1 MVKFFLKFPEEL
13 HMEQKAGAQ
22 IGKRAFIQSLV
33 ILFVL
38 MMVAGIMTLVIP
50 AGQYARLEVDGRE
63 TIDPA
68 SFQLIERPDYP
79 VWRWF
84 IAPFEVLGS
93 SSGLTV
99 IVIIVVLFFAGGA
112 FAVMD
117 KTGTLRAFIGSIVRR
132 FSGRK
137 YLLLWM
143 VSLAFMFLGATLGT
157 FEEIVLLVPVMI
169 ALSYSL
175 GWDALVGLGMSIL
188 ATNMGFSAAISN
200 PYTLGVAQQLAGL
213 PLFSGAWLRI
223 IIFVVIYLIFASF
236 LSAYARKIDK
246 DPAASLVHDED
257 KAEREKYLLGNA
269 AGNGL
274 GSALLSEDPRQNR
287 AMSFFGFF
295 LIFIFAVMLMGPF
308 VPAISDYSLPIVGIL
323 FLIGGLGAGF
333 LSGAGGKTVWQGLVE
348 GWGGLAPSVPLILM
362 AASIRFIIDSG
373 GVTDTILHAAADPFQ
388 KIGSFP
394 AALAV
399 YALALGIEFFI
410 ASGSAKAFLMMPI
423 VLPLADLIGVTR
435 QTAVLAYIFGDGF
448 SNLAYPTNPVLLI
461 SLGLTVVSYPK
472 WLRWTAK
479 LWLWVILA
487 TVLFLGIAVAINF
500 GPF

>member
-1 MVKFFLKFPEEL
+1 
-13 HMEQKAGAQ
+13 MEQKAGAQ
-22 IGKRAFIQSLV
+22 ISQRAFVQSLV

-38 MMVAGIMTLVIP
+38 MMIAGILTVVVP
-50 AGQYARLEVDGRE
+50 AGQYTRIEVDGRE
-63 TIDPA
+63 TIDPN
-68 SFQLIERPDYP
+68 SFQFVEKPDYP
-79 VWRWF
+79 FWRWF
-84 IAPFEVLGS
+84 LAPLEVLGS
-93 SSGLTV
+93 TSGLTV

-112 FAVMD
+112 FAVLD
-117 KTGTLRAFIGSIVRR
+117 KTGTLRAFIGRIVRR
-132 FSGRK
+132 FRDRK

-157 FEEIVLLVPVMI
+157 FEEVVLLVPVMI

-223 IIFVVIYLIFASF
+223 LIFVVIYLLFGWF
-236 LSAYARKIDK
+236 LSSYARKIDH
-246 DPAASLVHDED
+246 DPRASLVHGED
-257 KAEREKYLLGNA
+257 TAEREKYRSMDA
-269 AGNGL
+269 AFVQV
-274 GSALLSEDPRQNR
+274 DPRQNR
-287 AMSFFGFF
+287 AMNFFGLF
-295 LIFIFAVMLMGPF
+295 LILIFLTMLAVPF
-308 VPAISDYSLPIVGIL
+308 VPAISDYALPMVGVL
-323 FLIGGLGAGF
+323 FLLGGLGAGF
-333 LSGAGGKTVWQGLVE
+333 LSGAGAGTVWQGLVE
-348 GWGGLAPSVPLILM
+348 GLGGLAPSVPLILM
-362 AASIRFIIDSG
+362 AASIRYIIDSG
-373 GVTDTILHAAADPFQ
+373 GVTDTILHAAAAPFTQ
-388 KIGSFP
+388 LGAFP
-394 AALAV
+394 AAVVV
-399 YALALGIEFFI
+399 YLLALGIEFFI

-472 WLRWTAK
+472 WMRWTAG
-479 LWLWVILA
+479 LWLWVIL
-487 TVLFLGIAVAINF
+487 VSVVFLGIAVAIHF

>member
-1 MVKFFLKFPEEL
+1 
-13 HMEQKAGAQ
+13 MEQKAGAQ
-22 IGKRAFIQSLV
+22 ISQRAFIQSLV

-38 MMVAGIMTLVIP
+38 MMIAGVLTLVLP
-50 AGQYARLEVDGRE
+50 SGQYSRIQVDGRE

-68 SFQLIERPDYP
+68 SFQFTEHPDYP
-79 VWRWF
+79 LWRWF
-84 IAPFEVLGS
+84 IAPIEVLGS
-93 SSGLTV
+93 DSGLTV

-117 KTGTLRAFIGSIVRR
+117 KTGTLRAFIGRIVRR
-132 FSGRK
+132 FRDRK
-137 YLLLWM
+137 YTLLWI

-157 FEEIVLLVPVMI
+157 FEEVVLLVPVMI

-188 ATNMGFSAAISN
+188 ATNMGFSTAISN

-213 PLFSGAWLRI
+213 PFPSGAWLRI
-223 IIFVVIYLIFASF
+223 LAVIVIYLIFMLF

-246 DPAASLVHDED
+246 DPQASLVHGDD
-257 KAEREKYLLGNA
+257 TAEREKFKSMDA
-269 AGNGL
+269 
-274 GSALLSEDPRQNR
+274 SFTEEDPKQNR
-287 AMSFFGFF
+287 AMNFFGVF
-295 LIFIFAVMLMGPF
+295 LLFILAVMLMGPF
-308 VPAISDYSLPIVGIL
+308 VPAISEYALPLVGIL

-333 LSGAGGKTVWQGLVE
+333 LSGAGGKKVWQGLIE

-362 AASIRFIIDSG
+362 AASIRYIIDSG
-373 GVTDTILHAAADPFQ
+373 GVTDTILHAAAEPFT
-388 KIGSFP
+388 KLGSFP
-394 AALAV
+394 AALVV

-487 TVLFLGIAVAINF
+487 TVAFLGIAVAINF

>member
-1 MVKFFLKFPEEL
+1 
-13 HMEQKAGAQ
+13 MEQKAGAQ
-22 IGKRAFIQSLV
+22 IGIRAFIQSLV

-38 MMVAGIMTLVIP
+38 MMVAGILTLVVP
-50 AGQYARLEVDGRE
+50 AGQYTRLEVDGRE
-63 TIDPA
+63 IIDPD
-68 SFQLIERPDYP
+68 SFQLTESPDYP
-79 VWRWF
+79 IWRWF
-84 IAPFEVLGS
+84 VAPLEVLGS
-93 SSGLTV
+93 DSGLTV

-117 KTGTLRAFIGSIVRR
+117 KTGTLRAFIGRIVRR
-132 FSGRK
+132 FSGQK
-137 YLLLWM
+137 YTLLWM

-157 FEEIVLLVPVMI
+157 FEEVVLLVPVMI

-200 PYTLGVAQQLAGL
+200 PYTLGVSQQLAGL

-223 IIFVVIYLIFASF
+223 IIFAVIYFIFVSF

-246 DPAASLVHDED
+246 DPKASLVHNED
-257 KAEREKYLLGNA
+257 HAEREKYKRSSPVDNSLDVSLT
-269 AGNGL
+269 
-274 GSALLSEDPRQNR
+274 SEDPKQNR
-287 AMSFFGFF
+287 AMNFFGIF
-295 LIFIFAVMLMGPF
+295 LIFIFLTMLAVPF
-308 VPAISDYSLPIVGIL
+308 IPAISDYSLPLVGIL

-333 LSGAGGKTVWQGLVE
+333 LSGAGGKTVWRGLIE

-362 AASIRFIIDSG
+362 AASIRYIIDSG
-373 GVTDTILHAAADPFQ
+373 GVTDTILHAAAEPFQ
-388 KIGSFP
+388 QLGSFP
-394 AALAV
+394 AALVV

-423 VLPLADLIGVTR
+423 VLPLADLVGVTR

-472 WLRWTAK
+472 WIRWTAQ

-487 TVLFLGIAVAINF
+487 TVAFLGIAVAINF

>member
-1 MVKFFLKFPEEL
+1 
-13 HMEQKAGAQ
+13 MEQKAGAQ
-22 IGKRAFIQSLV
+22 IGKRAFIQSVV

-38 MMVAGIMTLVIP
+38 MMVAGILTLVIP
-50 AGQYARLEVDGRE
+50 AAHYTRIQVDGRE

-68 SFQLIERPDYP
+68 SFQLIEHPNYP
-79 VWRWF
+79 IWRWF
-84 IAPFEVLGS
+84 IAPIEVLGS

-99 IVIIVVLFFAGGA
+99 IVIIIVLFFAGGA

-137 YLLLWM
+137 YRLLWM

-157 FEEIVLLVPVMI
+157 FEEVVLLVPVMI

-188 ATNMGFSAAISN
+188 ATNMGFSAAITN
-200 PYTLGVAQQLAGL
+200 PYTLGVSQQLAGL
-213 PLFSGAWLRI
+213 PLFSGAWFRVIVFI
-223 IIFVVIYLIFASF
+223 IIYLIFASF

-246 DPAASLVHDED
+246 DSSASLVHGED
-257 KAEREKYLLGNA
+257 SAEREKYKGMDASLTV
-269 AGNGL
+269 
-274 GSALLSEDPRQNR
+274 EDPKQNR
-287 AMSFFGFF
+287 ALSFFGFF

-308 VPAISDYSLPIVGIL
+308 VPAVSDYALPIVGIL

-333 LSGAGGKTVWQGLVE
+333 LSGAGGRTVWQGLIE

-362 AASIRFIIDSG
+362 AASIRYIIDSG
-373 GVTDTILHAAADPFQ
+373 GVTDTILHAAAEPFTQ
-388 KIGSFP
+388 LGAFP
-394 AALAV
+394 GALVV
-399 YALALGIEFFI
+399 YGLALGIEFFI

-487 TVLFLGIAVAINF
+487 TIALLGIAVAIKL

>member
-1 MVKFFLKFPEEL
+1 
-13 HMEQKAGAQ
+13 MEQKAGAQ

-38 MMVAGIMTLVIP
+38 MMVAGVLTLVIP
-50 AGQYARLEVDGRE
+50 AGQYTRIQLDGRE

-68 SFQLIERPDYP
+68 SFQLIQSPNYP
-79 VWRWF
+79 IWRWF

-137 YLLLWM
+137 YTLLWM

-157 FEEIVLLVPVMI
+157 FEEVVLLVPVMI

-213 PLFSGAWLRI
+213 PLFSGAWFRI
-223 IIFVVIYLIFASF
+223 IIFIVIYLIFATF

-246 DPAASLVHDED
+246 NPKDSLVHGED
-257 KAEREKYLLGNA
+257 KAEREKYKGVDTSLIA
-269 AGNGL
+269 
-274 GSALLSEDPRQNR
+274 EDPKQNR

-295 LIFIFAVMLMGPF
+295 MIFIFAVMLAGPF

-373 GVTDTILHAAADPFQ
+373 GVTDTILHAAAEPFQ
-388 KIGSFP
+388 QLGAFP
-394 AALAV
+394 AAIVV

-487 TVLFLGIAVAINF
+487 TVAFLGIAVAIGF

>member
-1 MVKFFLKFPEEL
+1 
-13 HMEQKAGAQ
+13 MEQKAGAQ
-22 IGKRAFIQSLV
+22 ISQRAFIQSLS

-38 MMVAGIMTLVIP
+38 MMIAGILTLVIP
-50 AGQYARLEVDGRE
+50 AGQYTRLEVDGRE
-63 TIDPA
+63 TIDPN

-79 VWRWF
+79 IWRWF
-84 IAPFEVLGS
+84 IAPIEVLGS

-117 KTGTLRAFIGSIVRR
+117 KTGTLRAFIGRIVRR
-132 FSGRK
+132 FRERK

-157 FEEIVLLVPVMI
+157 FEEVVLLVPVMI
-169 ALSYSL
+169 ALAYSL

-188 ATNMGFSAAISN
+188 ATNLGFSAAISN
-200 PYTLGVAQQLAGL
+200 PYTLGVAQQLAEL

-223 IIFVVIYLIFASF
+223 LVFAVIYLIFMWF
-236 LSAYARKIDK
+236 LSGYARKIDK
-246 DPAASLVHDED
+246 DPTASLVHAED
-257 KAEREKYLLGNA
+257 KAEREKFKVMDA
-269 AGNGL
+269 
-274 GSALLSEDPRQNR
+274 SFIQEDVKQNR

-295 LIFIFAVMLMGPF
+295 LLFIFAVMLAGPF
-308 VPAISDYSLPIVGIL
+308 VPAISDYALPIVGIL
-323 FLIGGLGAGF
+323 FLVGGLGAGF
-333 LSGAGGKTVWQGLVE
+333 LSGAGGKKVWQGLVE

-362 AASIRFIIDSG
+362 AASIRYIIDSG
-373 GVTDTILHAAADPFQ
+373 GVTDTILHAAAEPFQ
-388 KIGSFP
+388 QLGGFP
-394 AALAV
+394 AALVV

-423 VLPLADLIGVTR
+423 VLPLAELVGVTR

-472 WLRWTAK
+472 WIRWTAK

-487 TVLFLGIAVAINF
+487 TVVFLGIAVAINF

>member
-1 MVKFFLKFPEEL
+1 
-13 HMEQKAGAQ
+13 MEQKAGAQ
-22 IGKRAFIQSLV
+22 ISKRAFIQSII
-33 ILFVL
+33 ILFIL
-38 MMVAGIMTLVIP
+38 MMVAGVLTLVLP
-50 AGQYARLEVDGRE
+50 AGHFTRVVVDGRE
-63 TIDPA
+63 TVDPA
-68 SFQLIERPDYP
+68 SFILMDRPNYP
-79 VWRWF
+79 VWRWL
-84 IAPFEVLGS
+84 IAPVEVLGS

-99 IVIIVVLFFAGGA
+99 IVIILVLFFAGAA

-117 KTGTLRAFIGSIVRR
+117 KTGTLRAFIGRIVRR

-157 FEEIVLLVPVMI
+157 FEEVVLLIPLII

-213 PLFSGAWLRI
+213 PLFSGAWFRI
-223 IIFVVIYLIFASF
+223 LVFLVIYLIFTSF
-236 LSAYARKIDK
+236 LYSYARKIDRE
-246 DPAASLVHDED
+246 PGSSLLHGED
-257 KAEREKYLLGNA
+257 DLERKKYEGLKETLLI
-269 AGNGL
+269 
-274 GSALLSEDPRQNR
+274 EDPQQNR
-287 AMSFFGFF
+287 AMSFFGFILVIVF
-295 LIFIFAVMLMGPF
+295 LVMLAAPF
-308 VPAISDYSLPIVGIL
+308 VTAISDYALPIVGIL
-323 FLIGGLGAGF
+323 FLVGGLGAGF
-333 LSGAGGKTVWQGLVE
+333 LSGAGNKVVWEGLVD
-348 GWGGLAPSVPLILM
+348 GVTGLLPSIPLILM

-373 GVTDTILHAAADPFQ
+373 GVTDTILHFAAEPFQ
-388 KIGSFP
+388 QLGAFP
-394 AALAV
+394 ASV
-399 YALALGIEFFI
+399 VIYFLALGIEFFI

-423 VLPLADLIGVTR
+423 VLPLADMINVTR

-472 WLRWTAK
+472 WLRWTAR
-479 LWLWVILA
+479 LWLWVMLVTIG
-487 TVLFLGIAVAINF
+487 FLGLAVIIKL

>member
-1 MVKFFLKFPEEL
+1 
-13 HMEQKAGAQ
+13 MEQKAGAQ
-22 IGKRAFIQSLV
+22 ISQRAFIQSLV
-33 ILFVL
+33 ILFAL
-38 MMVAGIMTLVIP
+38 MMVAGILTLIVP
-50 AGQYARLEVDGRE
+50 AGQYTRLEVNGRE
-63 TIDPA
+63 TIDPD
-68 SFQLIERPDYP
+68 SFQFTVRSDYP
-79 VWRWF
+79 IWRWF
-84 IAPFEVLGS
+84 TAPFEVLGS
-93 SSGLTV
+93 ESGPTV

-117 KTGTLRAFIGSIVRR
+117 KTGTLRAFIGRIVRR
-132 FSGRK
+132 YRDRK
-137 YLLLWM
+137 YTLLWI

-157 FEEIVLLVPVMI
+157 FEEVVLLVPVMI

-200 PYTLGVAQQLAGL
+200 PYTLGVAQGLADL
-213 PLFSGAWLRI
+213 PLFSGAWFRI
-223 IIFVVIYLIFASF
+223 IIFIVIYLIFMGF
-236 LSAYARKIDK
+236 LAAYARKIDQ
-246 DPAASLVHDED
+246 DPKTSLVHGED
-257 KAEREKYLLGNA
+257 SAEREKYKRSSPADKGTD
-269 AGNGL
+269 
-274 GSALLSEDPRQNR
+274 LSFTKEDPKQNR
-287 AMSFFGFF
+287 AMNFFGIF
-295 LIFIFAVMLMGPF
+295 LIFILLIMLAGPF
-308 VPAISDYSLPIVGIL
+308 VPAISDYALPIVGLL

-333 LSGAGGKTVWQGLVE
+333 LSGAGNKTVWQGLIE

-362 AASIRFIIDSG
+362 AASIRYIIDSG
-373 GVTDTILHAAADPFQ
+373 GVTDTILHAAAEPFTQ
-388 KIGSFP
+388 LGSFP
-394 AALAV
+394 AALVV

-487 TVLFLGIAVAINF
+487 TIVFLGIAVAINF

>member
-1 MVKFFLKFPEEL
+1 
-13 HMEQKAGAQ
+13 MEQKAGAQ
-22 IGKRAFIQSLV
+22 IGRKAFIQSIV
-33 ILFVL
+33 ILFAL
-38 MMVAGIMTLVIP
+38 MMVAGILTLVVP
-50 AGQYARLEVDGRE
+50 AGQYARVTVDGRE
-63 TIDPA
+63 TIDPN
-68 SFQLIERPDYP
+68 SFQLTARPDYP
-79 VWRWF
+79 IWRWF
-84 IAPFEVLGS
+84 VAPIEVLGS
-93 SSGLTV
+93 ESGLTV

-132 FSGRK
+132 FRDRK

-157 FEEIVLLVPVMI
+157 FEEVVLLVPVMI
-169 ALSYSL
+169 ALAYSL

-200 PYTLGVAQQLAGL
+200 PYTLGVSQQLAGL
-213 PLFSGAWLRI
+213 PLFSGAWFRI
-223 IIFVVIYLIFASF
+223 IIFAVIYLIFISF
-236 LSAYARKIDK
+236 LSSYARKIDK
-246 DPAASLVHDED
+246 DPQASLVHGED
-257 KAEREKYLLGNA
+257 AAEREKYKTVDA
-269 AGNGL
+269 SFIA
-274 GSALLSEDPRQNR
+274 EDPRQNR
-287 AMSFFGFF
+287 AMSFFGYF
-295 LIFIFAVMLMGPF
+295 LLLIFAVMLAGPF

-333 LSGAGGKTVWQGLVE
+333 ISGAGGRTVWRGLVE

-362 AASIRFIIDSG
+362 AASIRYIIDSG

-388 KIGSFP
+388 QLGAFP
-394 AALAV
+394 AAIVV

-472 WLRWTAK
+472 WIRWTAK

-487 TVLFLGIAVAINF
+487 TIAFLGIAVAINF

>member
-1 MVKFFLKFPEEL
+1 
-13 HMEQKAGAQ
+13 MEQKAGAQ
-22 IGKRAFIQSLV
+22 IGMRAFIQSVV

-38 MMVAGIMTLVIP
+38 MMIAGVLTLVVP
-50 AGQYARLEVDGRE
+50 AGQYTRIQVDGRQ

-68 SFQLIERPDYP
+68 SFHLIEHPNYP
-79 VWRWF
+79 IWRWF
-84 IAPFEVLGS
+84 VAPLEVLGS

-99 IVIIVVLFFAGGA
+99 IVIIIVLFFAGGA

-132 FSGRK
+132 FRDRK
-137 YLLLWM
+137 YMLLWI
-143 VSLAFMFLGATLGT
+143 VPLAFMFLGATLGT
-157 FEEIVLLVPVMI
+157 FEEVVLLVPVMI

-200 PYTLGVAQQLAGL
+200 PYTLGVSQQLAGL
-213 PLFSGAWLRI
+213 PLFSGAWFRI
-223 IIFVVIYLIFASF
+223 IVFIVIYLIFVAF
-236 LSAYARKIDK
+236 LTAYARKIDK
-246 DPAASLVHDED
+246 DPKASLVHGED
-257 KAEREKYLLGNA
+257 NAEREKYKGMDASLVA
-269 AGNGL
+269 
-274 GSALLSEDPRQNR
+274 EDPRQNR
-287 AMSFFGFF
+287 AIKFFGLF
-295 LIFIFAVMLMGPF
+295 LLFIFAVMLMGPF
-308 VPAISDYSLPIVGIL
+308 VPAISDYALPIVGIL
-323 FLIGGLGAGF
+323 FLVGGLGAGF
-333 LSGAGGKTVWQGLVE
+333 ISGAGGKKVWQGLVE
-348 GWGGLAPSVPLILM
+348 GWGGLAPSVPMILM

-388 KIGSFP
+388 KLGAFP
-394 AALAV
+394 AALVV

-423 VLPLADLIGVTR
+423 ILPLADLIGVTR

-487 TVLFLGIAVAINF
+487 TVAFLGIAVAIHL

>member
-1 MVKFFLKFPEEL
+1 
-13 HMEQKAGAQ
+13 MEQKAGAQ

-38 MMVAGIMTLVIP
+38 MMVAGILTLVIP
-50 AGQYARLEVDGRE
+50 AGQYTRIQVDGRE

-68 SFQLIERPDYP
+68 SFQLIQSPNYP
-79 VWRWF
+79 IWRWF

-137 YLLLWM
+137 YTLLWM

-157 FEEIVLLVPVMI
+157 FEEVVLLVPVMI

-213 PLFSGAWLRI
+213 PLFSGAWFRI
-223 IIFVVIYLIFASF
+223 IIFIVIYLIFATF

-246 DPAASLVHDED
+246 NPKDSLVHGED
-257 KAEREKYLLGNA
+257 NAEREKYKAVDTSLIA
-269 AGNGL
+269 
-274 GSALLSEDPRQNR
+274 EDPKQNR

-295 LIFIFAVMLMGPF
+295 MLFIFAVMLAGPF

-333 LSGAGGKTVWQGLVE
+333 ISGAGGKTVWQGLVE

-388 KIGSFP
+388 KLGAFP
-394 AALAV
+394 AAIVV
-399 YALALGIEFFI
+399 YAFALGIEFFI

-472 WLRWTAK
+472 WLR
-479 LWLWVILA
+479 
-487 TVLFLGIAVAINF
+487 
-500 GPF
+500 

>member
-1 MVKFFLKFPEEL
+1 
-13 HMEQKAGAQ
+13 MEQKAGAQ
-22 IGKRAFIQSLV
+22 ISQRAFIQTLV

-38 MMVAGIMTLVIP
+38 MMIAGILTLVVP
-50 AGQYARLEVDGRE
+50 AGQYTHIEVDGRT

-68 SFQLIERPDYP
+68 SFQFVERPDYP
-79 VWRWF
+79 IWRWF
-84 IAPFEVLGS
+84 AAPIEVLGS
-93 SSGLTV
+93 ESGLTV
-99 IVIIVVLFFAGGA
+99 IVIIIVLFFAGGA

-117 KTGTLRAFIGSIVRR
+117 KTGTLRAFIGLIVRR
-132 FSGRK
+132 FRDRK
-137 YLLLWM
+137 YALLWM

-157 FEEIVLLVPVMI
+157 FEEVVLLVPVMI

-188 ATNMGFSAAISN
+188 ATNMGFSAAVSN

-223 IIFVVIYLIFASF
+223 LIFAVIYLIFASF
-236 LSAYARKIDK
+236 LSAYAHKIEREPK
-246 DPAASLVHDED
+246 ASLVHGED
-257 KAEREKYLLGNA
+257 HAERQKYKSVD
-269 AGNGL
+269 
-274 GSALLSEDPRQNR
+274 SAFTEDDPKQNR
-287 AMSFFGFF
+287 AMNFFGLF
-295 LIFIFAVMLMGPF
+295 LLFIFLAMLAGPF
-308 VPAISDYSLPIVGIL
+308 VPAISDYALPLVGIL

-333 LSGAGGKTVWQGLVE
+333 LSGAGGKMVWRGLVE
-348 GWGGLAPSVPLILM
+348 GLGGLAPSVPLILM
-362 AASIRFIIDSG
+362 AASIRYIIDSG
-373 GVTDTILHAAADPFQ
+373 GVTDTILHAAAEPFSQ
-388 KIGSFP
+388 FGSFP
-394 AALAV
+394 AALVV

-472 WLRWTAK
+472 WIRWTAR
-479 LWLWVILA
+479 LWLWVILTTIA
-487 TVLFLGIAVAINF
+487 FLGIAVAINF

>member
-1 MVKFFLKFPEEL
+1 
-13 HMEQKAGAQ
+13 MEQKAGAQ
-22 IGKRAFIQSLV
+22 ISQRAFVQSLV

-38 MMVAGIMTLVIP
+38 MMIAGVLTRIIP
-50 AGQYARLEVDGRE
+50 AGQYTRVIVDGRE
-63 TIDPA
+63 TIDPK
-68 SFQLIERPDYP
+68 SFQLIPKPDYP

-117 KTGTLRAFIGSIVRR
+117 KTGTLRAFIGRIVRR

-137 YLLLWM
+137 YTLLWM

-157 FEEIVLLVPVMI
+157 FEEVVLLVPVMI

-200 PYTLGVAQQLAGL
+200 PYTLGVSQQLAGL
-213 PLFSGAWLRI
+213 PLFSGAWFRI
-223 IIFVVIYLIFASF
+223 FIFIVIYLIFASF
-236 LSAYARKIDK
+236 LSAYARNIDR
-246 DPAASLVHDED
+246 DPKTSLVHGED
-257 KAEREKYLLGNA
+257 FAEREKYKTMDA
-269 AGNGL
+269 AFIQ
-274 GSALLSEDPRQNR
+274 EDSRQNR
-287 AMSFFGFF
+287 AMNFFGIF
-295 LIFIFAVMLMGPF
+295 LIFIFLTMLAGPF
-308 VPAISDYSLPIVGIL
+308 VPAISDYALPIVGIL
-323 FLIGGLGAGF
+323 FLVGGLGAGF
-333 LSGAGGKTVWQGLVE
+333 LSGAGSKTVWRGLVE
-348 GWGGLAPSVPLILM
+348 GLGGLAPSVPLILM
-362 AASIRFIIDSG
+362 AASIRYIIDSG
-373 GVTDTILHAAADPFQ
+373 GVTDTILHAAAEPFTHL
-388 KIGSFP
+388 GAFP
-394 AALAV
+394 AALVV

-472 WLRWTAK
+472 WIRWTAK

-487 TVLFLGIAVAINF
+487 TVLFLGLAVAIHL

>member
-1 MVKFFLKFPEEL
+1 
-13 HMEQKAGAQ
+13 MEQKAGAQ
-22 IGKRAFIQSLV
+22 IGKRAFIQSLA
-33 ILFVL
+33 ILFAL
-38 MMVAGIMTLVIP
+38 MMIAGILTLGFP
-50 AGQYARLEVDGRE
+50 PGQYTRIEVDGRE

-68 SFQLIERPDYP
+68 SYQRTDRSDYP
-79 VWRWF
+79 IWRWF
-84 IAPFEVLGS
+84 VAPIEVLGS
-93 SSGLTV
+93 DSGLTV
-99 IVIIVVLFFAGGA
+99 LVIILVLFFAGGA

-117 KTGTLRAFIGSIVRR
+117 KAGILRAFIGRIVRR
-132 FSGRK
+132 FSGQK
-137 YLLLWM
+137 YTLLWM

-157 FEEIVLLVPVMI
+157 FEEVVLLVPVMV

-200 PYTLGVAQQLAGL
+200 PYTLGVSQQLAGL
-213 PLFSGAWLRI
+213 PLFSGTWFRI
-223 IIFVVIYLIFASF
+223 IIFLVIYLIFSSF

-246 DPAASLVHDED
+246 DPKASLVHNED
-257 KAEREKYLLGNA
+257 NAERKKFKKTENP
-269 AGNGL
+269 
-274 GSALLSEDPRQNR
+274 SFSEEDPNQNR
-287 AMSFFGFF
+287 AMNFFGIF
-295 LIFIFAVMLMGPF
+295 LVFIFLTMLAGPF
-308 VPAISDYSLPIVGIL
+308 VPFISDYALPIVGIL

-348 GWGGLAPSVPLILM
+348 GWGGLAPAVPLILM
-362 AASIRFIIDSG
+362 AASIRYILDSG
-373 GVTDTILHAAADPFQ
+373 GVTDTILHATADPFQ
-388 KIGSFP
+388 QLGAFP
-394 AALAV
+394 AAIVV
-399 YALALGIEFFI
+399 YILALGIEFFI

-487 TVLFLGIAVAINF
+487 TIAFLGIAVAINL

>member
-1 MVKFFLKFPEEL
+1 
-13 HMEQKAGAQ
+13 MEQKAGAQ

-33 ILFVL
+33 ILFIL
-38 MMVAGIMTLVIP
+38 MMVAGILTLVIP
-50 AGQYARLEVDGRE
+50 AGQYSRIQVDGRE

-68 SFQLIERPDYP
+68 SFQFVAHPDYP
-79 VWRWF
+79 IWRWF

-137 YLLLWM
+137 YTLLWM

-157 FEEIVLLVPVMI
+157 FEEVVLLVPVMI

-200 PYTLGVAQQLAGL
+200 PYTLGVSQQLAGL
-213 PLFSGAWLRI
+213 PLFSGVWLRI
-223 IIFVVIYLIFASF
+223 IIFVVIYLIFGFF

-246 DPAASLVHDED
+246 NPKDSLVHGED
-257 KAEREKYLLGNA
+257 NAEREKYKAVDASLTA
-269 AGNGL
+269 
-274 GSALLSEDPRQNR
+274 EDPKQNR

-295 LIFIFAVMLMGPF
+295 LLFIFAVMLMGPF

-333 LSGAGGKTVWQGLVE
+333 ISGAGGKKVWQGLVE

-388 KIGSFP
+388 QLGAFP
-394 AALAV
+394 AALV
-399 YALALGIEFFI
+399 IYALALGIEFFI

-423 VLPLADLIGVTR
+423 VLPLADIIGVTR

-487 TVLFLGIAVAINF
+487 TIAFLGIAVAIGF

>member
-1 MVKFFLKFPEEL
+1 
-13 HMEQKAGAQ
+13 MEQKAGAQ
-22 IGKRAFIQSLV
+22 ISQRAFIQSLV

-38 MMVAGIMTLVIP
+38 MMIAGILTLVVP
-50 AGQYARLEVDGRE
+50 AGQYTRVEVDGRE

-68 SFQLIERPDYP
+68 SFQFIDRPDYP
-79 VWRWF
+79 IWRWF
-84 IAPFEVLGS
+84 IAPVEVLGS
-93 SSGLTV
+93 ESGLTV
-99 IVIIVVLFFAGGA
+99 IVIIIVLFFAGGA

-117 KTGTLRAFIGSIVRR
+117 KTGTLRAFIGRIVRR

-137 YLLLWM
+137 YTLLWM

-157 FEEIVLLVPVMI
+157 FEEVVLLVPVMI

-223 IIFVVIYLIFASF
+223 IIFAVIYLIFTSF

-246 DPAASLVHDED
+246 DPKASLVHGED
-257 KAEREKYLLGNA
+257 NAEREKYKSMDA
-269 AGNGL
+269 AFIE
-274 GSALLSEDPRQNR
+274 EDPKQNR
-287 AMSFFGFF
+287 AMNFFGIF
-295 LIFIFAVMLMGPF
+295 LIFIFITMLAGPF
-308 VPAISDYSLPIVGIL
+308 VPAISDYALPIVGIL

-333 LSGAGGKTVWQGLVE
+333 LSGKGGKTVWQGLVE
-348 GWGGLAPSVPLILM
+348 GLGGLAPSVPLILM
-362 AASIRFIIDSG
+362 AASIRYIIDSG
-373 GVTDTILHAAADPFQ
+373 GVTDTILHAAAEQF
-388 KIGSFP
+388 KNLGAFP
-394 AALAV
+394 AALVV
-399 YALALGIEFFI
+399 YGLALGIEFFI

-423 VLPLADLIGVTR
+423 VLPLGDLIGVTR

-472 WLRWTAK
+472 WIRWTAK

-487 TVLFLGIAVAINF
+487 TIAFLGIAVAIHF

>member
-1 MVKFFLKFPEEL
+1 
-13 HMEQKAGAQ
+13 MEQKAGAQ

-33 ILFVL
+33 ILLVL
-38 MMVAGIMTLVIP
+38 MMVAGILTLVVP
-50 AGQYARLEVDGRE
+50 SGQYTRIEVDGRE

-68 SFQLIERPDYP
+68 SYQLIDRPDYP
-79 VWRWF
+79 IWRWF

-117 KTGTLRAFIGSIVRR
+117 KTGTLRAFIGNIVRR

-137 YLLLWM
+137 YTLLWM

-157 FEEIVLLVPVMI
+157 FEEVVLLVPVMI

-200 PYTLGVAQQLAGL
+200 PYTLGVSQQLAGL
-213 PLFSGAWLRI
+213 PLFSGAWFRI
-223 IIFVVIYLIFASF
+223 IIFLVIYLIFASF

-246 DPAASLVHDED
+246 DPKASLIHDED
-257 KAEREKYLLGNA
+257 NAEREKYKRSEGI
-269 AGNGL
+269 
-274 GSALLSEDPRQNR
+274 GSALINADPKQNR
-287 AMSFFGFF
+287 ALSFFGYF

-333 LSGAGGKTVWQGLVE
+333 ISGAGGKKVWQGLVE

-388 KIGSFP
+388 KLGAFP
-394 AALAV
+394 AAIVV

-479 LWLWVILA
+479 LWLWVVLA
-487 TVLFLGIAVAINF
+487 TVAFLGIAVAIKL

>member
-1 MVKFFLKFPEEL
+1 
-13 HMEQKAGAQ
+13 MEQKAGAQ

-38 MMVAGIMTLVIP
+38 MMVAGILTLVIP
-50 AGQYARLEVDGRE
+50 AGQYTRIRVDGRE

-68 SFQLIERPDYP
+68 SFQLIQSPNYP
-79 VWRWF
+79 IWRWF

-137 YLLLWM
+137 YTLLWM

-157 FEEIVLLVPVMI
+157 FEEVVLLVPVMI

-213 PLFSGAWLRI
+213 PLFSGAWFRI
-223 IIFVVIYLIFASF
+223 IIFIVIYLIFATF

-246 DPAASLVHDED
+246 NPKDSLVHGED
-257 KAEREKYLLGNA
+257 NAEREKYKNVDASLIA
-269 AGNGL
+269 
-274 GSALLSEDPRQNR
+274 EDPKQNR

-295 LIFIFAVMLMGPF
+295 MLFIFAVMLAGPF

-333 LSGAGGKTVWQGLVE
+333 ISGAGGKIVWQGLVE

-373 GVTDTILHAAADPFQ
+373 GVTDTILHAAAEPFQ
-388 KIGSFP
+388 QLGAFP
-394 AALAV
+394 ASIVV

-487 TVLFLGIAVAINF
+487 TVAFLGIAVAIGF